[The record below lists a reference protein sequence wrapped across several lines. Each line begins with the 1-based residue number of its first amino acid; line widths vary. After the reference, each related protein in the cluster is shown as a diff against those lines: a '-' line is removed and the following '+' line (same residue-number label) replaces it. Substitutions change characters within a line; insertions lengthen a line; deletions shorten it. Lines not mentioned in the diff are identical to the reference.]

1 MVKFDETHVTAAP
14 QAKRT
19 KLIGGGSMGRV
30 PGTRSPRRMLETLAH
45 VRSVEYGE
53 VKLCVHAATLRAG
66 APSSC
71 NASYRLV
78 DSGGGAAGDKSCI

>member
-45 VRSVEYGE
+45 VRSAECERSKFAYMLRHCAQE
-53 VKLCVHAATLRAG
+53 HHRHAMRVIDL
-66 APSSC
+66 
-71 NASYRLV
+71 
-78 DSGGGAAGDKSCI
+78 